1 MPHFL
6 IEPETWVA
14 VAFVIFVLLVRKPAM
29 AALAAMLDER
39 VAKARKDLDDAA
51 KLRAEAQGLLD
62 EYKRKHQEAIKTAD
76 DIIKAARDD
85 AARIARQAEADLA
98 ASLKRREQT
107 AMDRIA
113 QAERQALAEV
123 RGAAVDLAVAATQ
136 RLVASHATGPAGAA
150 LIDQSIRDLPGR
162 LN

>member
-14 VAFVIFVLLVRKPAM
+14 VAFVIFIFLVRKPAM
-29 AALAAMLDER
+29 AALASILDER
-39 VAKARKDLDDAA
+39 AAKARKDLDDAA

-85 AARIARQAEADLA
+85 AARIARQAEIDLD
-98 ASLKRREQT
+98 ASLKRREQA

-123 RGAAVDLAVAATQ
+123 RGAAVDLAIAAT
-136 RLVASHATGPAGAA
+136 RSLVEARAGGPAGSA
-150 LIDQSIRDLPGR
+150 LIDQAIRDLPQR